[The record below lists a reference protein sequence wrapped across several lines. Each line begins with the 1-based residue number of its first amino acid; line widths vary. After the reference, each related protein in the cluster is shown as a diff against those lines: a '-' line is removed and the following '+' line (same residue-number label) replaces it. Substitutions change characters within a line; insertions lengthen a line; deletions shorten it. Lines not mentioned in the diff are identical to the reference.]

1 MGGAASRARAPTHA
15 VDTTDH
21 LRRRRRLAAAHEAY
35 IDGLGRDFDPDQFL
49 HSLTARV
56 GAAIGVA
63 HAVAFE
69 HVQIQGV

>member
-1 MGGAASRARAPTHA
+1 MKARQRLSSSQA
-15 VDTTDH
+15 
-21 LRRRRRLAAAHEAY
+21 RRLAAIGSSLRAHAAY
-35 IDGLGRDFDPDQFL
+35 LDGLGRGFDPDQFL